1 MPDKVRPRTSS
12 AERHDYPRLLAIL
25 QFRNFAA
32 VGLDQQAPID
42 IRSARVVRII
52 LFAVLAV
59 IPPTLIGTLV
69 WKGHTAPPAE
79 HAAASARPS
88 GQEADATLRA
98 LFEPPPTGTKIKE
111 KITLYDEKGLF
122 DFIDGAAP
130 IFIDRHFRKLAAA
143 EIATAEGSD
152 LDCAVYD
159 MATPENAQSIFDK
172 EKSVTAKTVDGW
184 PEAIA
189 GPMSFVFHHTRY
201 YAKLTAF
208 DAKAEAALPAVARS
222 LKEKMK

>member
-1 MPDKVRPRTSS
+1 M
-12 AERHDYPRLLAIL
+12 
-25 QFRNFAA
+25 
-32 VGLDQQAPID
+32 
-42 IRSARVVRII
+42 RII

-69 WKGHTAPPAE
+69 LKGHRAPPAE
-79 HAAASARPS
+79 HASASARPS

-172 EKSVTAKTVDGW
+172 EKSVSAKAVDGW

-208 DAKAEAALPAVARS
+208 DAKAEAALPAVAHS

>member
-1 MPDKVRPRTSS
+1 
-12 AERHDYPRLLAIL
+12 
-25 QFRNFAA
+25 
-32 VGLDQQAPID
+32 
-42 IRSARVVRII
+42 VRII
-52 LFAVLAV
+52 LFAVLAM

-69 WKGHTAPPAE
+69 WQGHKAPPAE
-79 HAAASARPS
+79 RAPAAARPS

-98 LFEPPPTGTKIKE
+98 LFEAPPTGVKIKE
-111 KITLYDEKGLF
+111 KVALYDEKGLF
-122 DFIDGAAP
+122 DYIDGAAP

-143 EIATAEGSD
+143 ELATAEGSD
-152 LDCAVYD
+152 LVCDVYD
-159 MATPENAQSIFDK
+159 MATPENAQAIFDK
-172 EKSVTAKTVDGW
+172 EKSTTAKFVDGW

-208 DAKAEAALPAVARS
+208 DAKAEAALPVVARS